1 MRLEHSMP
9 CPPPLPPLQSVAS
22 SDRDH
27 LKQVMNKIKAKKAG
41 ERKDMDRV
49 LRTHDGAIEG
59 IEMSSSKKKRKK

>member
-1 MRLEHSMP
+1 
-9 CPPPLPPLQSVAS
+9 
-22 SDRDH
+22 
-27 LKQVMNKIKAKKAG
+27 MNKIKAKKAG